1 MLDAHIFECGVSASE
16 GQSTFQNVSTALT
29 LPINFRID
37 PRTKMGDRLS
47 EQQAHPSLKVFHTS
61 GENVVL
67 LLTFIFLPPS
77 KKGTWVA
84 MFSNSAVFPG
94 TQLHPHTRVNSQLSF
109 YRQSLVLTDNFQ

>member
-1 MLDAHIFECGVSASE
+1 MLDAHTFECGVSASE

-37 PRTKMGDRLS
+37 PRTKMEDRLS

-67 LLTFIFLPPS
+67 LLTFIFLPHL
-77 KKGTWVA
+77 KKGHGLPCFPA
-84 MFSNSAVFPG
+84 QQFSQAHSYTR
-94 TQLHPHTRVNSQLSF
+94 TQELIPSCHSIDKV
-109 YRQSLVLTDNFQ
+109 